1 MTVHIPPD
9 RHMPSQEAV
18 DLVVALQRCL
28 TNFHARQ
35 EEPAILDG
43 EGNDQR
49 PALARY
55 VEARR
60 MRSTLFGHDL
70 FADPAWDI
78 LLLLYQAEL
87 EGGGLTLEQLSETLR
102 LSLSVVVGQVG
113 VMERRG
119 LLDEHRSSPSS
130 RRRRAI
136 RLSPL
141 AVDAMAS
148 WASLAF
154 EGGD

>member
-43 EGNDQR
+43 EGGDQR

-87 EGGGLTLEQLSETLR
+87 EGGGLTLEQMSETLR

-154 EGGD
+154 DGGD

>member
-154 EGGD
+154 DGGD

>member
-35 EEPAILDG
+35 EEPAILEGDG
-43 EGNDQR
+43 SDQR
-49 PALARY
+49 MALARY
-55 VEARR
+55 VDARR

-78 LLLLYQAEL
+78 LLLLYQVEL
-87 EGGGLTLEQLSETLR
+87 DGGGLTLEQISETLR

-119 LLDEHRSSPSS
+119 LLDEHRTSPSS

-148 WASLAF
+148 WTSLAF
-154 EGGD
+154 DGGE

>member
-9 RHMPSQEAV
+9 RHLPSQEAV

-43 EGNDQR
+43 EGGDHR

-55 VEARR
+55 IDARR
-60 MRSTLFGHDL
+60 VRSTLFGHDL

-87 EGGGLTLEQLSETLR
+87 DGGALTLEQMSETLR
-102 LSLSVVVGQVG
+102 LSLSNVVGQVG
-113 VMERRG
+113 ILERRG
-119 LLDEHRSSPSS
+119 LVMEHRSSPNS
-130 RRRRAI
+130 RRRCAM
-136 RLSPL
+136 RLAPL

-148 WASLAF
+148 WCSLAF
-154 EGGD
+154 ADE

>member
-1 MTVHIPPD
+1 MAAHIPPD
-9 RHMPSQEAV
+9 RHLPNQEAV

-28 TNFHARQ
+28 NNFHARK

-43 EGNDQR
+43 EGSEHLS
-49 PALARY
+49 ALARY
-55 VEARR
+55 IDARR
-60 MRSTLFGHDL
+60 MRAMLLGQNL

-78 LLLLYQAEL
+78 LLALYQAEL
-87 EGGGLTLEQLSETLR
+87 EGGALTLEQLSETLR

-113 VMERRG
+113 TMERRG
-119 LLDEHRSSPSS
+119 LVDEYRSSPNS

-141 AVDAMAS
+141 AMDAMAS
-148 WASLAF
+148 WSSLAF
-154 EGGD
+154 VEE

>member
-1 MTVHIPPD
+1 MTAHIPPD
-9 RHMPSQEAV
+9 RLLSQEAV

-28 TNFHARQ
+28 TSFHARK
-35 EEPAILDG
+35 EEPAIL
-43 EGNDQR
+43 EGDTGDKSAR
-49 PALARY
+49 IARY
-55 VEARR
+55 MEARR
-60 MRSTLFGHDL
+60 ARSLLFGQNL

-78 LLLLYQAEL
+78 LLALYQAEL
-87 EGGGLTLEQLSETLR
+87 EGRAPTLEQLSETLR
-102 LSLSVVVGQVG
+102 LSLSTVVGQVG
-113 VMERRG
+113 TMERRG

-141 AVDAMAS
+141 AMDAMAS

-154 EGGD
+154 NGGA

>member
-60 MRSTLFGHDL
+60 MRSTLFGLDL

-87 EGGGLTLEQLSETLR
+87 EGGGLTLEQMSETLR

>member
-1 MTVHIPPD
+1 MTAHIPPD
-9 RHMPSQEAV
+9 RHLPSQEAV

-28 TNFHARQ
+28 TNFHARK

-43 EGNDQR
+43 EGNDQL

-55 VEARR
+55 LEARR
-60 MRSTLFGHDL
+60 VRAMLFGQNL

-78 LLLLYQAEL
+78 LLALYQAEL
-87 EGGGLTLEQLSETLR
+87 EGVALTLEQLSETLR

-113 VMERRG
+113 TMERRG
-119 LLDEHRSSPSS
+119 LLDEHRTSPNS

-141 AVDAMAS
+141 AMDAMAS
-148 WASLAF
+148 WFSLAF
-154 EGGD
+154 EE